1 MPSCRSS
8 GVLTASAV
16 VNAGRCKLISIHAT
30 YTGTTGAT
38 TVKVFDNA
46 SAASGTELARII
58 LRDSD
63 PAGAPPA
70 VGTSNSPN
78 VEFDMHGVLAL
89 NGLYL
94 QISTGTGTGA
104 AVSVEFA

>member
-8 GVLTASAV
+8 GVLTASAIV
-16 VNAGRCKLISIHAT
+16 SADRVKLVSIHAT

-46 SAASGTELARII
+46 SAASGTELARMI
-58 LRDSD
+58 LRGPYIGGGEAVPDS
-63 PAGAPPA
+63 
-70 VGTSNSPN
+70 TNL
-78 VEFDMHGVLAL
+78 EFDMHGVIAL

-94 QISTGTGTGA
+94 SISTGTGTGA
-104 AVSVEFA
+104 AVSVEFN

>member
-1 MPSCRSS
+1 MPTCRSS
-8 GVLTASAV
+8 GIQTANAV
-16 VNAGRCKLISIHAT
+16 VFSGRCKLISIHTAC
-30 YTGTTGAT
+30 TGSNPT

-58 LRDSD
+58 ME
-63 PAGAPPA
+63 
-70 VGTSNSPN
+70 NPN
-78 VEFDMHGVLAL
+78 ETQEFDMHGVLAL

-94 QISTGTGTGA
+94 EISTGAGTGA

>member
-1 MPSCRSS
+1 MPTCRSS
-8 GVLTASAV
+8 GVQTASAV
-16 VNAGRCKLISIHAT
+16 VNAGRCKLISIHAQL
-30 YTGTTGAT
+30 TGVAAT

-58 LRDSD
+58 ME
-63 PAGAPPA
+63 
-70 VGTSNSPN
+70 NPN
-78 VEFDMHGVLAL
+78 ETIEFDMHGVLAL

-94 QISTGTGTGA
+94 DISTGGGTGA